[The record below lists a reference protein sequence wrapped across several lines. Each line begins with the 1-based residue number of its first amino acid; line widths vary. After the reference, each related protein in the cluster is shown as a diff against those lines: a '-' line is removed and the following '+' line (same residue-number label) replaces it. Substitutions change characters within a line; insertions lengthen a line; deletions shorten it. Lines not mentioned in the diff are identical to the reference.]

1 MTGSS
6 EGFDRLRRRTPD
18 AAADPVSG
26 SPVDPQ
32 GRRAL
37 YSVAEQA
44 PALGVVSVT
53 CSRCE
58 ETAMVT
64 PRGLVGLALPSLH
77 MPLPGR
83 SHPSWMRC
91 PSCRARTWV
100 RLGLRL

>member
-1 MTGSS
+1 MTAGN
-6 EGFDRLRRRTPD
+6 EGFDRLRRRTPH
-18 AAADPVSG
+18 AAVDPVSG
-26 SPVDPQ
+26 APVDPQ

-44 PALGVVSVT
+44 PALGAVSVT

-58 ETAMVT
+58 ETAVVT
-64 PRGLVGLALPSLH
+64 PRALVGLALPSLH
-77 MPLPGR
+77 LPLPGR
-83 SHPSWMRC
+83 AYPSWMRC